1 MTETTAQ
8 PLTREDIMAAV
19 IEALGTGTVNV
30 TNAIKSES
38 VRLVGKSE
46 RAARDRHP
54 AGRAINNPPTHDE
67 IPAATSEEP
76 KSRDTETLKA
86 FDRSLLSAIPDGV
99 NADSQWRRSPKVDP
113 QPEASDGPLQLVGD
127 RPYAQLEHTSRLI
140 ECISNIG
147 PEMPFDHERNLVRVL
162 VDQLTFLAEGVG
174 NDNRVVDLLAPL
186 SLALEPFRDRL
197 DLLGDR
203 DSVGVGT
210 VANDVVRKFGD
221 ASGVRS
227 PGLTGPGSVPEFHE
241 TSPSVDG
248 CGDLTVGEAGSVGG
262 TSVPPTEKADDPRI
276 SARYDRALNMIAISV
291 DGEDD
296 VYLPR
301 DGAFTFSDEIAQALE
316 VQAKL
321 GGAA

>member
-1 MTETTAQ
+1 MTETTAR
-8 PLTREDIMAAV
+8 PLTREDITAAV
-19 IEALGTGTVNV
+19 IDALNTNSVNV
-30 TNAIKSES
+30 MTSVKPYGVRPVDKSEQ
-38 VRLVGKSE
+38 
-46 RAARDRHP
+46 AARDRHP
-54 AGRAINNPPTHDE
+54 AGRAINNLPAHDE
-67 IPAATSEEP
+67 IPAATSEEL
-76 KSRDTETLKA
+76 KSRDAETLKA
-86 FDRSLLSAIPDGV
+86 LDSSLLSAILDGV
-99 NADSQWRRSPKVDP
+99 NTDSQRLRRPKAEP
-113 QPEASDGPLQLVGD
+113 QPEALDRPFQLAGD

-162 VDQLTFLAEGVG
+162 VDQLTFLAEGIG

-197 DLLGDR
+197 DLLGDG

-221 ASGVRS
+221 AGGVRS

-248 CGDLTVGEAGSVGG
+248 CGDLTVGEAESVGG
-262 TSVPPTEKADDPRI
+262 TSVSSAEKVEDPRI
-276 SARYDRALNMIAISV
+276 SARYDRPLNMIAISV